1 MTLDRDFFITTRV
14 TTRAVHRRSLTKLN
28 RPSQPKSSN
37 TFTLTFATMASKDV
51 SLPAFAATSFEDI
64 QAKHDRLRATYRSGK
79 TKDVQ
84 FRLQQ
89 LRKFYWA
96 ITDLEPLIL
105 AAVYK
110 DLRKCHHEAVLTEV
124 DWCKGEAMDLINGL
138 EKWLKDETVV
148 GVPPAFWAMKH
159 RVHYEPLGTV
169 LVIGAFNYPF
179 QLTLLPF
186 LGAVAAGNT
195 VMVKPSELSAF
206 SAMIIEKV
214 IEYMDP
220 DCYVCVNGALP
231 VSQAVLDLKF
241 NKIAFTGGKNVGKII
256 AKKAAET
263 LTPTLLELGG
273 QNPAFIT
280 KNANVKLAARR
291 LLWGKTSNGGQVC
304 ISHNYAF
311 VERSVLS
318 QFIGELNSQYR
329 VFMPKGAKASPDYC
343 RIVNKSNFDRI
354 RKMLDDSKGK
364 IVMGGSFDETD
375 LFIEPTVVIVNDP
388 EDSMITQESFGPIW
402 SVMPYDSLDD
412 AIAIAN
418 EVDPTPLALFAFGND
433 QETKKSKLTADS
445 TQRLSIFLCL
455 HAY

>member
-1 MTLDRDFFITTRV
+1 
-14 TTRAVHRRSLTKLN
+14 
-28 RPSQPKSSN
+28 
-37 TFTLTFATMASKDV
+37 MASKDV
-51 SLPAFAATSFEDI
+51 TLPPFTATPFEDI
-64 QAKHDRLRATYRSGK
+64 HAKYERLRVTYRSGK

-96 ITDLEPLIL
+96 MTDLEPLIL

-110 DLRKCHHEAVLTEV
+110 DLRKCHHEAVMSEV
-124 DWCKGEAMDLINGL
+124 AWCKGEALDLINGL
-138 EKWLKDETVV
+138 EKWVKDETVV
-148 GVPPAFWAMKH
+148 GVPAAFWAMKH

-220 DCYVCVNGALP
+220 DCYACVNGALP

-291 LLWGKTSNGGQVC
+291 LLWGKTTNAGQVC
-304 ISHNYAF
+304 LSHNYAL

-318 QFIGELNSQYR
+318 QFIGELNNQYR
-329 VFMPKGAKASPDYC
+329 VFMPKGAKESPDYC

-364 IVMGGSFDETD
+364 IVMGGSFDETE
-375 LFIEPTVVIVNDP
+375 LYIEPTVVIVEDV

-402 SVMPYDSLDD
+402 SVMPYDNLDD
-412 AIAIAN
+412 AINIAN

-433 QETKKSKLTADS
+433 QETKKSKSTADS
-445 TQRLSIFLCL
+445 TQRHLICTLPVCIL
-455 HAY
+455 T